1 MLPVATEVRE
11 LRGLDPRAL
20 PDEVLHSTEPLL
32 LRGLVADWP
41 LVQAGLESPRAAI
54 GYLRQFARAEA
65 QVSVMVG
72 PPAMGGRYFYND
84 ALTGFNFHQ
93 ERPPLGA
100 MLDAMER
107 HLDDAQSPS
116 LYMGSTT
123 VDTFLPGLRS
133 HNDVAAL
140 DALDPLFSVWVGN
153 RTRIAA
159 HQDVPDNIA
168 CVAVGHRRFTL
179 FPPEQLRNLY
189 IGPLDLT
196 PAGQAVSLV
205 DFAAPDYA
213 RFPRFKEALAQAQVA
228 ELGPG
233 DAIFIPSLW
242 WHHVEG
248 LDGFNVLLNYWWR
261 RTPAYLDSPMNALML
276 ALMSVRDL
284 PPEQR
289 AAWQEIFR
297 HYVFEPDEATA
308 GHIPEAAQR
317 VLAPMTPEVAR
328 ELRARLLQRLNR

>member
-1 MLPVATEVRE
+1 MLPVAHKVRE
-11 LRGLDPRAL
+11 LRGLDPAAL
-20 PDEVLHSTEPLL
+20 PPEVLSSTEPLV

-41 LVQAGLESPRAAI
+41 LVQAGLASPRAAI
-54 GYLRQFARAEA
+54 DYLRRFARHDA
-65 QVSVMVG
+65 QVQVMLA
-72 PPAMGGRYFYND
+72 PPEVQGRYFYNE
-84 ALTGFNFHQ
+84 ALTGFNFRI

-100 MLDAMER
+100 MLDAMLQQ
-107 HLDDAQSPS
+107 LDDARPPS

-123 VDTFLPGLRS
+123 VDSYLPGLRAE
-133 HNDVAAL
+133 NDLDLAAY
-140 DALDPLFSVWVGN
+140 DPLFSVWIGN

-179 FPPEQLRNLY
+179 FPPAQLRNLY

-196 PAGQAVSLV
+196 PAGQPVSLV
-205 DFAAPDYA
+205 DFAQPDLA
-213 RFPRFKEALAQAQVA
+213 RFPRFAEALQHAQVA
-228 ELGPG
+228 ELEPG

-248 LDGFNVLLNYWWR
+248 LDSFNVLLNYWWR
-261 RTPAYLDSPMNALML
+261 ATPGHMDSPMNALML

-284 PPEQR
+284 PAEQR

-297 HYVFEPDEATA
+297 HYVFEADQDTA
-308 GHIPEAAQR
+308 AHIPEGAR
-317 VLAPMTPEVAR
+317 RTLAPLTPEVAR

>member
-1 MLPVATEVRE
+1 MLPIATEVRE
-11 LRGLDPRAL
+11 VRGLGPQAL
-20 PDEVLHSTEPLL
+20 PQEVLASTEPLL

-41 LVQAGLESPRAAI
+41 LTRAGLQSPTAAI
-54 GYLRQFARAEA
+54 DYLRGFARREA
-65 QVSVMVG
+65 PVAVMVA
-72 PPAMGGRYFYND
+72 PPQVQGRYFYND
-84 ALTGFNFHQ
+84 ELNGFNFRT
-93 ERPPLGA
+93 ERPPLGTL
-100 MLDAMER
+100 LDALQH
-107 HLDDAQSPS
+107 HLDDAQPPS

-123 VDTFLPGLRS
+123 VDTYLPGLRGE
-133 HNDVAAL
+133 NDLNLA
-140 DALDPLFSVWVGN
+140 ALDPLCSVWVGN

-179 FPPEQLRNLY
+179 FPPAQLANLY

-196 PAGQAVSLV
+196 PAGQPVSLV
-205 DFAAPDYA
+205 DFAAPDHA
-213 RFPRFKEALAQAQVA
+213 RFPRFAEALANAQVA

-248 LDGFNVLLNYWWR
+248 LDSFNVLMNYWWR
-261 RTPAYLDSPMNALML
+261 STPAFMDSPMNALML

-289 AAWQEIFR
+289 TAWQEIFR
-297 HYVFEPDEATA
+297 HYVFEPDADTA
-308 GHIPEAAQR
+308 GHIPEAAR
-317 VLAPMTPEVAR
+317 RTLAPLTPEVAR

>member
-1 MLPVATEVRE
+1 MLPVAHKVRE
-11 LRGLDPRAL
+11 LRGLDPAAL
-20 PDEVLHSTEPLL
+20 PPEVLSSTEPLV

-41 LVQAGLESPRAAI
+41 LVQAGLVLPRAAI
-54 GYLRQFARAEA
+54 DYLRRFARHDA
-65 QVSVMVG
+65 QVQVMLA
-72 PPAMGGRYFYND
+72 PPEVQGRYFYNE
-84 ALTGFNFHQ
+84 ALTGFNFRI

-100 MLDAMER
+100 MLDAMLQQ
-107 HLDDAQSPS
+107 LDDARPPS

-123 VDTFLPGLRS
+123 VDSYLPGLRAE
-133 HNDVAAL
+133 NDLDLAAY
-140 DALDPLFSVWVGN
+140 DPLFSVWIGN

-179 FPPEQLRNLY
+179 FPPAQLRNLY

-196 PAGQAVSLV
+196 PAGQPVSLV
-205 DFAAPDYA
+205 DFAQPDLA
-213 RFPRFKEALAQAQVA
+213 RFPRFAEALQHAQVA
-228 ELGPG
+228 ELEPG

-248 LDGFNVLLNYWWR
+248 LDSFNVLLNYWWR
-261 RTPAYLDSPMNALML
+261 ATPGHMDSPMNALML

-284 PPEQR
+284 PAEQR

-297 HYVFEPDEATA
+297 HYVFEADQDTA
-308 GHIPEAAQR
+308 AHIPEGAR
-317 VLAPMTPEVAR
+317 RTLAPLTPEVAR